1 MLKKIYP
8 QCNFSGTR
16 TQFWVRVPEAIVGYP
31 TTRDTRPS
39 PSFSV
44 TYESN
49 EIKGQQSVKYLG
61 VVIDQGL
68 SGDTMANSVIS
79 KTLGKLKFVYRYK
92 SYLDQTLRKNL
103 CMALLQCHLDYC
115 STTWYPTLSS
125 KLKNKLQT
133 TQNKIVRYIL
143 NFNHREHVG
152 QTRLDSLKFLNVSD
166 RVEQLRL
173 NHVFKIRQ
181 GLSPV
186 YLSEGFIQLSNSH
199 RFQTRSSTANFFV
212 HRSKMHF
219 MLLVSKTGIAFLPK
233 SKALPTTTG
242 SNVKLSAF

>member
-1 MLKKIYP
+1 
-8 QCNFSGTR
+8 
-16 TQFWVRVPEAIVGYP
+16 
-31 TTRDTRPS
+31 
-39 PSFSV
+39 
-44 TYESN
+44 
-49 EIKGQQSVKYLG
+49 
-61 VVIDQGL
+61 
-68 SGDTMANSVIS
+68 
-79 KTLGKLKFVYRYK
+79 
-92 SYLDQTLRKNL
+92 
-103 CMALLQCHLDYC
+103 MALLQCHLDYC

-152 QTRLDSLKFLNVSD
+152 QTELDSLKFLNVSD

-186 YLSEGFIQLSNSH
+186 YLSEGFIQISNSH

-212 HRSKMHF
+212 PQVKGVESDAF
-219 MLLVSKTGIAFLPK
+219 YVIGIKNWNSLSTEIK
-233 SKALPTTTG
+233 SITNYHG